1 VCRMIV
7 NLPCHAFQRILDFL
21 RFLQQLHMNRRI
33 KVYIRQRGKQHIFDK
48 VNHAFVNLLPLRKQR
63 LAVTADTLN
72 LKNQQILQIGN
83 LRRFSANAQ
92 LRTALAVCRLLALI
106 AKHFIA

>member
-1 VCRMIV
+1 MCRMIV

-48 VNHAFVNLLPLRKQR
+48 ANHAFVNLLPLRKQR

-72 LKNQQILQIGN
+72 LKN